1 MKNVSVGY
9 HKGDPRKPV
18 LRLKPNLKISKV
30 RLSNPYSF
38 TLSLSFSLSLSLS
51 LTLTLSLSHS
61 LTLSPSDP

>member
-30 RLSNPYSF
+30 RLSNPYS
-38 TLSLSFSLSLSLS
+38 
-51 LTLTLSLSHS
+51 LTLSLSHS
-61 LTLSPSDP
+61 LTLSLFHSLALSPSLPLAL